1 VPTVAVIVWV
11 APEAAVPAISEPF
24 VAVEQVKL
32 DTTDEPLDVGLGAFT
47 VLLKLQFGVVLIVKL
62 DVPDVAGVPV
72 AVRIISWAPVPAKVP
87 EPVKVTPPAVAEMLY
102 VPTVPTVAV
111 MVWVTPVTAVPEVIV
126 PAEALLQ
133 L

>member
-1 VPTVAVIVWV
+1 MVWV
-11 APEAAVPAISEPF
+11 APEAGVPATSTPF
-24 VAVEQVKL
+24 TAVAQLKL
-32 DTTDEPLDVGLGAFT
+32 DITDEPLEVGLGALM
-47 VLLKLQFGVVLIVKL
+47 VLVKLQFGVVFNIKL
-62 DVPDVAGVPV
+62 ELSETTGVPV
-72 AVRIISWAPVPAKVP
+72 AVRTISWAPVPAKVP
-87 EPVKVTPPAVAEMLY
+87 EPAKVTPLAVAEMLY